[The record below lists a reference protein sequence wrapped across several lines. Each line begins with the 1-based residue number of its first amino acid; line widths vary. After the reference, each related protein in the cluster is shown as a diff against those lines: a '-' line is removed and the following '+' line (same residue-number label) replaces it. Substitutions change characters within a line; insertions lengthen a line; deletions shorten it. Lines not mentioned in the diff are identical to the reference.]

1 MILLLR
7 RCQVAIENIGFGFA
21 SEEDAALFGL
31 HDLAELEASKP
42 EISVVSL
49 GSYTQIDPSFCC
61 RRPPMD
67 SDPTRSHSDPQI
79 KSDDLV
85 AFTPVQVRPGD
96 PTTLDSRVCSG
107 ALQKAM
113 GK

>member
-1 MILLLR
+1 MILLLL
-7 RCQVAIENIGFGFA
+7 RCQMAIENIGYGFA
-21 SEEDAALFGL
+21 SEEEAALFGL

-61 RRPPMD
+61 RIQSTD
-67 SDPTRSHSDPQI
+67 SDPARSHSDPQI

-85 AFTPVQVRPGD
+85 AFTTVQVRPED
-96 PTTLDSRVCSG
+96 RMV
-107 ALQKAM
+107 
-113 GK
+113 

>member
-1 MILLLR
+1 MILLNPSR
-7 RCQVAIENIGFGFA
+7 RCKVGLEGIGFGFA

-31 HDLAELEASKP
+31 NDLAELEASKP

-61 RRPPMD
+61 RIQTSD

-85 AFTPVQVRPGD
+85 AFTPVQVRLWD
-96 PTTLDSRVCSG
+96 
-107 ALQKAM
+107 
-113 GK
+113 